1 MHTMLPGL
9 GEPVAMT
16 VGHDSPAAGR
26 TLAEL
31 DMRGVT
37 GATVLALIRGDEHVI
52 SPRGNTRLNPGDV
65 IAVAGTHDSVAGV
78 RSMVESAITADKPR

>member
-1 MHTMLPGL
+1 
-9 GEPVAMT
+9 MT
-16 VGHDSPAAGR
+16 VERDSPAAGR
-26 TLAEL
+26 TLAAL

-78 RSMVESAITADKPR
+78 RLMVVNSIKTDKP